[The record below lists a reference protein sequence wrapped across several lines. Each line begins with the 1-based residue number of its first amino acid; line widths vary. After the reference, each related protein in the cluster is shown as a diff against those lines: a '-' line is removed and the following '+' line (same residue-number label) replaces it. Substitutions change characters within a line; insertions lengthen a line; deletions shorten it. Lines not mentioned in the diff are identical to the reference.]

1 MVRSRCTPIKLQ
13 ISTHRSLSPT
23 QRSLKAD
30 LSLCLCHQCSDLEN
44 LDQKSENLPCS
55 TTRESML
62 MVPAK
67 RGEKGLPL
75 KLPGGG
81 IIGLGIGISISCEI
95 LWSIMRQLIAVRPS
109 YRPFGL
115 ELLPARAGVGWTQ
128 FLEIILQDSH
138 HILTTMLPL
147 LGGVMALRT

>member
-1 MVRSRCTPIKLQ
+1 MPPSHQMVRSRCTPIKLQ

-75 KLPGGG
+75 KLPGSG
-81 IIGLGIGISISCEI
+81 IIGLGIDISRSCEI

-109 YRPFGL
+109 YRLFGL
-115 ELLPARAGVGWTQ
+115 ESLPDANYSWSWLNT
-128 FLEIILQDSH
+128 I
-138 HILTTMLPL
+138 P
-147 LGGVMALRT
+147 

>member
-13 ISTHRSLSPT
+13 ISTHQSLSPT

-30 LSLCLCHQCSDLEN
+30 LSLCLCHQCSD

-67 RGEKGLPL
+67 RGEKVLPL
-75 KLPGGG
+75 KMLV
-81 IIGLGIGISISCEI
+81 EWNNWAWYWHKQK
-95 LWSIMRQLIAVRPS
+95 LWEFVVDYALVDCCAPKLSSL
-109 YRPFGL
+109 
-115 ELLPARAGVGWTQ
+115 RAGIASSWSWVNWTQ
-128 FLEIILQDSH
+128 FLETILQDSH
-138 HILTTMLPL
+138 QILTTRLPL
-147 LGGVMALRT
+147 MGGVMALRT